1 MTRRWALVVTRR
13 WALVVTRRRTLS
25 LVAIA
30 VAGAVAAGCGD
41 EAATAPGPATA
52 TPAGSVEP
60 GASVGPD
67 ASAAPSGGEAPA
79 PDGSEPTAIP
89 TPPEA
94 RAPSAP
100 PPPADAPTP
109 GADEESAAGAGDE
122 EAPAVPAAFVITD
135 ARVRPAERSVP
146 AFLPLTLR
154 VTNRTDAAQTVVLE
168 TVPPVSL
175 FAAPGRSVFARV
187 AGQRPGDYRLQLG
200 GGQEAT
206 LITLAEPTP

>member
-1 MTRRWALVVTRR
+1 MTRR

-30 VAGAVAAGCGD
+30 VAGAVAAGCG
-41 EAATAPGPATA
+41 EGEPATAPGQATA

-60 GASVGPD
+60 GASVDPD
-67 ASAAPSGGEAPA
+67 ASVAPSGDEPPA

-122 EAPAVPAAFVITD
+122 EAPAVPAAFVLTD

-154 VTNRTDAAQTVVLE
+154 VTNRTDKAQTVVLE
-168 TVPPVSL
+168 IVPPVSL
-175 FAAPGRSVFARV
+175 TAAPGRSVSARV

-200 GGQEAT
+200 GGQKAT
-206 LITLAEPTP
+206 LTTLAEPKP